1 MSGDRPRPRVGGAR
15 PALVTRVGPVL
26 RARPER
32 VLARPFIPSRE
43 RLLDDDG
50 RPTGVLARVLGLDED
65 LVVTTLAGVRQRF
78 GPRHRDLGVVFA
90 ASLDRIAHL
99 VPDLG
104 ALSEDRR
111 HLLGAVLTNEYAVEG
126 AALFNPSAVQHPDQS
141 GLAVGQRRFV
151 MSLRAV
157 GEGHL
162 SCVEFRTGVFGP
174 GDEVRLDAPGRFV
187 EVGSVRVDTERPG
200 TSDSTYRVEFPAAT
214 ALDARV
220 LIPQTHAESHGMEDV
235 RFVRFTGG
243 DGTVSYRG
251 TYTAYDGAQIA
262 PHLIETNDFRRFT
275 VSALSG
281 PAASNKGLAL
291 FPRTV
296 RGRYVALTRSNG
308 ESNGIASSADGHRWS
323 SPTLLAGGGRPWQ
336 LVQSGNCGSPV
347 ETPAGWLVLTHGVG
361 PVREYAIGALLLD
374 LEDPTRVLGELR
386 EPLLRARADEREGY
400 VPNVLYS
407 CGSLLVGNRLL
418 VPYGASDESVRF
430 ASVDLALLLGRLLAD
445 GPPGTTSPAAT
456 RVKSSA

>member
-1 MSGDRPRPRVGGAR
+1 MSSAR
-15 PALVTRVGPVL
+15 PALVTRVGPVV

-50 RPTGVLARVLGLDED
+50 RPTGVLARVLGLEEAV
-65 LVVTTLAGVRQRF
+65 VVTTLAAVRDRF
-78 GPRHRDLGVVFA
+78 ADRHRDLDPVFA
-90 ASLDRIAHL
+90 TSLDRIAHL
-99 VPDLG
+99 VPHLD
-104 ALSEDRR
+104 ALSGDRR
-111 HLLGAVLTNEYAVEG
+111 SLLGAVLTNEYAVEG
-126 AALFNPSAVQHPDQS
+126 AALFNPSAVAHPDQS
-141 GLAVGQRRFV
+141 GLAVGECRFV

-162 SCVEFRTGVFGP
+162 SSVEFRTGVFGP
-174 GDEVRLDAPGRFV
+174 GDQVRLDPPGRFV
-187 EVGSVRVDTERPG
+187 EVGTVRVEPDRPG
-200 TSDSTYRVEFPAAT
+200 APEGTYRVEFPAAT
-214 ALDARV
+214 ALDGRV
-220 LIPQTHAESHGMEDV
+220 LVPQSRAESHGMEDV

-243 DGTVSYRG
+243 DGTIAYRG
-251 TYTAYDGAQIA
+251 TYTAYDGSQIA
-262 PHLIETNDFRRFT
+262 PHLIETSDFRRFT
-275 VSALSG
+275 VSPLSG

-308 ESNGIASSADGHRWS
+308 ESNGIASSSDGHRWS
-323 SPTLLAGGGRPWQ
+323 SPTPLAGGGGTWQ

-374 LEDPTRVLGELR
+374 LENPTRVLGELR
-386 EPLLRARADEREGY
+386 EPLLRATADEREGY

-407 CGSLLVGNRLL
+407 CGSLLVGERLL
-418 VPYGASDESVRF
+418 LPYGSSDESVRF
-430 ASVDLALLLGRLLAD
+430 AVVDLALLLGRLLAD

-456 RVKSSA
+456 RANSAA

>member
-1 MSGDRPRPRVGGAR
+1 MSSSRPV
-15 PALVTRVGPVL
+15 LVTRGAPVV

-43 RLLDDDG
+43 RLLEDDG
-50 RPTGVLARVLGLDED
+50 RPTGVLARVLALDED
-65 LVVTTLAGVRQRF
+65 VVATTLAAVRDRF
-78 GPRHRDLGVVFA
+78 GDRHRDLDAVFA
-90 ASLDRIAHL
+90 TSLDRIAHL

-104 ALSEDRR
+104 ALSDDRR
-111 HLLGAVLTNEYAVEG
+111 HLLGAVLTNEYAIEG
-126 AALFNPSAVQHPDQS
+126 AALFNPSAVEHPDQS
-141 GLAVGQRRFV
+141 GLAAGQCRFV
-151 MSLRAV
+151 ISLRAV

-162 SCVEFRTGVFGP
+162 SSVEFRTGVFGP
-174 GDEVRLDAPGRFV
+174 GPEVQLDAPGRYV
-187 EVGSVRVDTERPG
+187 EVGIVRVEPVRPEAQG
-200 TSDSTYRVEFPAAT
+200 PTYRVEFPTAT
-214 ALDARV
+214 ALDGRV
-220 LIPQTHAESHGMEDV
+220 LVPQTRAESHGMEDV

-243 DGTVSYRG
+243 DGAVAYRG

-296 RGRYVALTRSNG
+296 RGRHVALTRSNG

-347 ETPAGWLVLTHGVG
+347 ETSAGWLVLTHGVG

-386 EPLLRARADEREGY
+386 EPLLRAGPDEREGY

-407 CGSLLVGNRLL
+407 CGSLLVGERLL
-418 VPYGASDESVRF
+418 LPYGASDESVRF
-430 ASVDLALLLGRLLAD
+430 AVVDLAPLLERLTAD
-445 GPPGTTSPAAT
+445 GPPATTSPATT
-456 RVKSSA
+456 RVNSSA